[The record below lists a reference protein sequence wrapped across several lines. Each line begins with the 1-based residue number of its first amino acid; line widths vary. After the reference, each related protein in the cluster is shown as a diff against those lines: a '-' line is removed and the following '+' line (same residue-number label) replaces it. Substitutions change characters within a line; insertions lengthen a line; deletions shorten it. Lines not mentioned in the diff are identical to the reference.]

1 MKINLIFSLS
11 ILSALILNSCSTSN
25 EVVGGGIFQKRK
37 YNNGFYWNKSSN
49 LKEGTS
55 NNIIKIDENKSP
67 NETTF
72 IESNSSFLESKEVLK
87 NVALSENTGNE
98 NTLVKNESSK
108 NKLFQGNNSKKMINT
123 WDQENLKNNC
133 SNKIAQ
139 GFSMNKSLNKPLPSS
154 NGNTGSIIML
164 ILLIVLIILIFS
176 LLNTLLGGTLSWILG
191 IVVLVLIIYFLLKL
205 LGIID

>member
-37 YNNGFYWNKSSN
+37 YNNGFYWNNKAN
-49 LKEGTS
+49 IKEGTS
-55 NNIIKIDENKSP
+55 NNSIKIDENKSP
-67 NETTF
+67 NEKTF

-108 NKLFQGNNSKKMINT
+108 NKLFQGNNSKK
-123 WDQENLKNNC
+123 
-133 SNKIAQ
+133 
-139 GFSMNKSLNKPLPSS
+139 
-154 NGNTGSIIML
+154 
-164 ILLIVLIILIFS
+164 
-176 LLNTLLGGTLSWILG
+176 
-191 IVVLVLIIYFLLKL
+191 
-205 LGIID
+205 